1 MAQLPRISVVIP
13 VLNEA
18 ACLSK
23 LHQELIS
30 VCDPL
35 PYHFEF
41 IFVDDGS
48 TDGSEQVLARLHAV
62 DARVHYLLLSRNFGH
77 QSALSA
83 ALAHASGEAVI
94 MMDGDL
100 QHPPQ
105 LIPTLLDRWRAGF
118 DIVNTVRLETEEI
131 TTSKRLFSGWFY
143 RAFNALSSVQIEP
156 GNADFRL
163 VSKAVAS
170 ALNDLPERHRFLRGL
185 IPWLGFPQTR
195 VEFKAPAR
203 WAGRSKY
210 TFTRNIRLALE
221 GLTAFNFYPLRT
233 ASAVGGLT
241 MISSL
246 AAGLISLTLYW
257 LGAGSAAGWTALAAC
272 AGFVVGGQFLALG
285 ILGEYV
291 GRILEQVK
299 GRPLYIVRGSAGFN
313 IGRPRFRA
321 VPTPHL
327 PSLSRRSATVE
338 MPAVAAEKRVP

>member
-1 MAQLPRISVVIP
+1 
-13 VLNEA
+13 
-18 ACLSK
+18 
-23 LHQELIS
+23 
-30 VCDPL
+30 
-35 PYHFEF
+35 
-41 IFVDDGS
+41 
-48 TDGSEQVLARLHAV
+48 
-62 DARVHYLLLSRNFGH
+62 
-77 QSALSA
+77 
-83 ALAHASGEAVI
+83 VI

-131 TTSKRLFSGWFY
+131 SASKRLFSGWFY
-143 RAFNALSSVQIEP
+143 RAFNAVSSVRIEP

-163 VSKAVAS
+163 VSRAVAD
-170 ALNDLPERHRFLRGL
+170 ALTELPERHRFLRGL

-210 TFTRNIRLALE
+210 TFRRNIRLALE
-221 GLTAFNFYPLRT
+221 GITAFSFYPLRT
-233 ASAVGGLT
+233 AAAIGGLT

-246 AAGLISLTLYW
+246 AVGLMSLVLYG

-272 AGFVVGGQFLALG
+272 AGSLVGGQFFALG

-299 GRPLYIVRGSAGFN
+299 GRPLYIVRGSVGFSVS
-313 IGRPRFRA
+313 RLRFRA
-321 VPTPHL
+321 VPEPHL
-327 PSLSRRSATVE
+327 PSLSNRSATGQ
-338 MPAVAAEKRVP
+338 MPAVAADERMP

>member
-13 VLNEA
+13 ALNEA
-18 ACLSK
+18 ACLLK

-41 IFVDDGS
+41 LFVDDGS
-48 TDGSEQVLARLHAV
+48 TDASEQVLAKLHRA

-77 QSALSA
+77 QAALSA
-83 ALAHASGEAVI
+83 GLAHASGEAVI

-131 TTSKRLFSGWFY
+131 TASKRLFSGWFY
-143 RAFNALSSVQIEP
+143 RAFNALSSVRIEP

-163 VSKAVAS
+163 VSKAVAD
-170 ALNDLPERHRFLRGL
+170 ALNELPERHRFLRGL
-185 IPWLGFPQTR
+185 IPWLGFPQTK

-210 TFTRNIRLALE
+210 TFRRNIRLALE
-221 GLTAFNFYPLRT
+221 GITAFSFYPLRT
-233 ASAVGGLT
+233 ASAIGGLT

-246 AAGLISLTLYW
+246 AAGLISLTLYG

-272 AGFVVGGQFLALG
+272 AGVVVGGQFLALG

-299 GRPLYIVRGSAGFN
+299 GRPLYIVRGSAGFSAA
-313 IGRPRFRA
+313 RPKFRA
-321 VPTPHL
+321 VPKPHL
-327 PSLSRRSATVE
+327 PSLSSRSATVQR
-338 MPAVAAEKRVP
+338 PAVAADERMP